1 MRIRLILAII
11 VLILGVVLIVS
22 GVVATQVTFY
32 WFDSRTGSFQPG
44 IFHAGELELIYT
56 FSKG

>member
-1 MRIRLILAII
+1 MLAI
-11 VLILGVVLIVS
+11 VALILGVILIVS
-22 GVVATQVTFY
+22 GVIATQVTVY

-44 IFHAGELELIYT
+44 TFHAGELELIYT